1 MDLMCTQ
8 FEPQPSTL
16 KHYPQ
21 VLAAMRQL
29 VDTVVGKLGDRDSA
43 YAPPTHNLISQK
55 VFFLH
60 KSIPAQIRERII
72 YISNNQGYVDRFVR
86 KLTFAKRLNKHFL

>member
-29 VDTVVGKLGDRDSA
+29 VDTVVGKPGDE
-43 YAPPTHNLISQK
+43 Y
-55 VFFLH
+55 FFVYQH
-60 KSIPAQIRERII
+60 
-72 YISNNQGYVDRFVR
+72 
-86 KLTFAKRLNKHFL
+86 TW